1 MAAEKILIIGESGS
15 GKSSSIETLEPK
27 ETFIINVASKSMPM
41 RGWRTKYTEFS
52 TANNPTGNLANIS
65 ASKDIIACMNYI
77 NTKRTEIKNLIIDD
91 LFYMAAF
98 ELFDKINETGYAKFG
113 SIANAFKQV
122 ATIPQTFRS
131 DLTVV
136 YFTHPDESVDIDGKR
151 VIKVKV
157 AGKMIESQLNFEGL
171 FDKVLY
177 ARPHKSKEKGIEY
190 GFETQTDTTTP
201 TKTPRGMFAEA
212 FIPNDLA
219 YVKRAIAEYE
229 K

>member
-1 MAAEKILIIGESGS
+1 MAADRVLLLGESGS
-15 GKSSSIETLEPK
+15 GKSTSLESLNPK
-27 ETFIINVASKSMPM
+27 ETFIINVASKSLPI
-41 RGWRTKYTEFS
+41 RGWRSKYTEFS
-52 TANNPTGNLANIS
+52 KDNPTGNLSNV
-65 ASKDIIACMNYI
+65 SKSIDIIGGMNYV
-77 NTKRTEIKNLIIDD
+77 NSKRPEIKNLIIDD

-98 ELFDKINETGYAKFG
+98 ELFDKLSETGYNKFT

-122 ATIPQTFRS
+122 ATLPLTFRS
-131 DLTVV
+131 DLTVF
-136 YFTHPDESVDIDGKR
+136 YFTHPEESVDIDGKR

-157 AGKMIESQLNFEGL
+157 CGKMIENQLNFEGL

-177 ARPHKSKEKGIEY
+177 ARPRKSKEKGIEY

-201 TKTPRGMFAEA
+201 AKTPRGLFTES

-219 YVKRAIAEYE
+219 YVKKAIAEYE